1 MAYNSALNA
10 PTLAEQLTRDPKLKG
25 EAWNRLLDHAATQHN
40 AFAKFT
46 SDVSSG
52 TARGV
57 SSIFCTKRDLKAGGA
72 DTVNFSVIGS
82 PGGPGAEGAQS
93 LVDRLS
99 KPLMKTWGVRV
110 GYHRDGIGFSEDQ
123 IEFLAAGRSLMA
135 TTLDLLG
142 RKMGIHRQNRMMMRL
157 IKAVD
162 GNVYRPNGR
171 TSMDAIVATD
181 VLGLNDT
188 VNAKARLQRIGGKP
202 MMTKLGPNGSPING
216 FLVFGGSSAFL
227 PLRNDDGF
235 QLALAQGHIRGT
247 MNANF
252 TGELID
258 WQGTPFYEL
267 PETDEAWDDYIGSA
281 MSPTGW
287 NNVEFTTATAAAD
300 CKLITNASNTS
311 SLYWQFYPGFAYKFY
326 DDETPS
332 ADSASYYAWA
342 CNPDNSRVFLKY
354 TGSGNT
360 GNVITVSQILATAA
374 GVSTKGSKT
383 VGNLSLGTSP
393 TVSSNVITPDADA
406 NVPTGFVYSD
416 KVQAGAYII
425 HANANGVPIGKSYV
439 FGSMAASFAF
449 GRIEREMIEQDNDF
463 GFVKAKGYKEIF
475 GTGVVK
481 NPLGKPVGYLLV
493 EHAITHEGYDVPTV
507 D

>member
-1 MAYNSALNA
+1 MAYNSSLNA
-10 PTLAEQLTRDPKLKG
+10 PTLAEQIARDAKLKG
-25 EAWNRLLDHAATQHN
+25 EAWNRLLDDAATQHN
-40 AFAKFT
+40 AFARFT
-46 SDVSSG
+46 SDISSG
-52 TARGV
+52 NARGV
-57 SSIFCTKRDLKAGGA
+57 QSIFCTKRDLKAGGA

-82 PGGPGAEGAQS
+82 PGGPGAEGSQD
-93 LVDRLS
+93 LVSRLS
-99 KPLMKTWGVRV
+99 KALMKTWGVRV
-110 GYHRDGIGFSEDQ
+110 GYHRDGIGYSEDQ

-162 GNVYRPNGR
+162 GNVYRPNNVA
-171 TSMDAIVATD
+171 SMDALVATD

-202 MMTKLGPNGSPING
+202 MMTKLGPQGSPING
-216 FLVFGGSSAFL
+216 YLVFGGSTAFL

-235 QLALAQGHIRGT
+235 QLALSNGHVRGLT
-247 MNANF
+247 NANF

-267 PETDEAWDDYIGSA
+267 PETDEAWDDYIGNA
-281 MSPTGW
+281 MSPTAW
-287 NNVEFTTATAAAD
+287 NNVAFSTATAAGS
-300 CKLITNASNTS
+300 CKLITSSTNTT
-311 SLYWQFYPGFAYKFY
+311 SLYFQFFPGFAYKFY
-326 DDETPS
+326 EDETVA
-332 ADSASYYAWA
+332 ADFASYYAWV
-342 CNPDNSRVFLKY
+342 CNPDGSRVFLKY
-354 TGSGNT
+354 TGFGNDGNT
-360 GNVITVSQILATAA
+360 IIVSQILATAA

-383 VGNLSLGTSP
+383 VGNLSLGTTP

-406 NVPTGFVYSD
+406 NVPTAFVYSD
-416 KVQAGAYII
+416 AVQAGAYII

-449 GRIEREMIEQDNDF
+449 GRFEREMIEQDQDF
-463 GFVKAKGYKEIF
+463 GFLKAKGYKEIF
-475 GTGVVK
+475 GTGVIK

-493 EHAITHEGYDVPTV
+493 EHAIAHEGYPVPSV
-507 D
+507 G